1 MNKTPLEDWIVEKTK
16 IKSKNMRDIESYQ
29 LNKII
34 SALQYA
40 KTNSRFYKFMLKDF
54 DIGKINSI
62 EDIRKIPFTC
72 SEDIK
77 KNNYDFL
84 CVPIKEIKR
93 IVTINTS
100 GTTGDGKRIFFT
112 ERDMEMTIDFFQY
125 GMKSL
130 TNENDKVLILL
141 PGSAYG
147 SIGDLL
153 KKALKRSGIKAI
165 IHGIMKNADDVEKS
179 IIEKNITCIVGV
191 PMQILYLSRMKS
203 NVFKDYIKK
212 VLLSTD
218 YVPEILVRELKNLY
232 NCDVYNHYGM
242 TEMGYGGGVECESLS
257 GYHMREC
264 DMYFEIINPETG
276 REVEIGEVGEV
287 VFTTFERQAMP
298 LIRYRTGDLAKF
310 EYKECEC
317 GTFLRK
323 MGKVEGRI
331 SNFVD
336 IKNGGRLYLK
346 YLDES
351 ILKFPEVLNYS
362 AELKS
367 ENVLSICLSIKNS
380 NLFDTVKKD
389 IEDQIN
395 GDLNGKLKL
404 EIKSMDEVDV
414 PKVSNTMT
422 KRIIK
427 DFRKERIHE
436 RYL

>member
-16 IKSKNMRDIESYQ
+16 IKSKKMKDIESYQ
-29 LNKII
+29 LNEII
-34 SALQYA
+34 STLEYA
-40 KTNSRFYKFMLKDF
+40 KKNSKFYKLMLEDF
-54 DIGKINSI
+54 DIRKMNSI
-62 EDIRKIPFTC
+62 EDIKKIPFTC
-72 SEDIK
+72 SKDIK
-77 KNNYDFL
+77 NNNYDFL
-84 CVPIKEIKR
+84 CAPIKEIKR

-100 GTTGDGKRIFFT
+100 GTTGWEKRIFFT

-130 TNENDKVLILL
+130 TNINDKVLILL
-141 PGSAYG
+141 PGNSYG
-147 SIGDLL
+147 SIGNLL
-153 KKALKRSGIKAI
+153 KKALERSGIEAV
-165 IHGIMKNADDVEKS
+165 IHGIMKNVDEVERT
-179 IIEKNITCIVGV
+179 IIENNITCIVGV
-191 PMQILYLSRMKS
+191 PMQILYFSRTKS
-203 NVFKDYIKK
+203 NVFKEYIKK

-218 YVPEILVRELKNLY
+218 YVPKILVKELKELY
-232 NCDVYNHYGM
+232 DCDVYNHYGM
-242 TEMGYGGGVECESLS
+242 TEMGYGGGVECKSLS

-264 DMYFEIINPETG
+264 DLYFEIINPETG
-276 REVEIGEVGEV
+276 KDVEIGEVGEV
-287 VFTTFERQAMP
+287 VFTTFKRQAMP

-310 EYKECEC
+310 EYKKCEC

-323 MGKVEGRI
+323 MGKIKGRI
-331 SNFVD
+331 SNFVYV
-336 IKNGGRLYLK
+336 KNFGKLYLN

-367 ENVLSICLSIKNS
+367 EDVLSIYLSIKNS
-380 NLFDTVKKD
+380 DFFDTVKKD
-389 IEDQIN
+389 IENQIEN
-395 GDLNGKLKL
+395 DLNGKLKL